1 LPRPNWSRPLPRPL
15 KIPTVMD
22 LHTLADVRE
31 LVELHLPA
39 ECRERDW
46 RPIGCTMR
54 LAAAPPSGADWIH
67 EIKHDGFRVGMQ
79 LQTLVDVWAVMR
91 EFMA

>member
-1 LPRPNWSRPLPRPL
+1 MSLRVRSHPALGFIKPCLPFSA
-15 KIPTVMD
+15 KM
-22 LHTLADVRE
+22 
-31 LVELHLPA
+31 
-39 ECRERDW
+39 
-46 RPIGCTMR
+46 
-54 LAAAPPSGADWIH
+54 PPSGADWIH